1 VTPEETGKK
10 DIANINLLYSRALLT
25 TGDYKG
31 ALKEIQGILS
41 LSPNKPFRDEALFQA
56 GLIYAHHLNPEKD
69 FKKSLGYFSKLIKDH
84 PGSPLVE
91 QAKIWVGVL
100 DVIEKSKEET
110 GEKDIANINLLYSR
124 GLLTNGDYKGALKEI
139 QGILSLSPNNPYRD
153 EALFQAGLI
162 YAHHLNPEKN
172 FKTSLGYFTKLI
184 KDHPGSPL
192 AVQANIWMGVLDVIE
207 QSKQVDIE
215 IEKKRK
221 QLTQ

>member
-1 VTPEETGKK
+1 LGGKHAGAGKHFYLYVACLIFFTLFGCATPEETGKK

-56 GLIYAHHLNPEKD
+56 GLIYAHHMNPEKD
-69 FKKSLGYFSKLIKDH
+69 FNKSLGYFTELIKDH
-84 PGSPLVE
+84 PQSPLVE

-100 DVIEKSKEET
+100 DVIEKSK
-110 GEKDIANINLLYSR
+110 
-124 GLLTNGDYKGALKEI
+124 
-139 QGILSLSPNNPYRD
+139 
-153 EALFQAGLI
+153 
-162 YAHHLNPEKN
+162 
-172 FKTSLGYFTKLI
+172 
-184 KDHPGSPL
+184 
-192 AVQANIWMGVLDVIE
+192 
-207 QSKQVDIE
+207 QVDIE